1 MTGGCV
7 KEETDGDK
15 WHGEEE
21 ERGERTDSD
30 TIFPSLFQEKEEY
43 LQVLAAVSTT
53 VNRTLLQYQYSVNVD
68 PYEHD
73 TCLCEFACVF
83 TFAQGCRKRKCDYF
97 IETHHKG
104 RV

>member
-7 KEETDGDK
+7 REETDEDK
-15 WHGEEE
+15 WHGE

-53 VNRTLLQYQYSVNVD
+53 VNRTLLIPVQ
-68 PYEHD
+68 
-73 TCLCEFACVF
+73 C
-83 TFAQGCRKRKCDYF
+83 
-97 IETHHKG
+97 
-104 RV
+104 